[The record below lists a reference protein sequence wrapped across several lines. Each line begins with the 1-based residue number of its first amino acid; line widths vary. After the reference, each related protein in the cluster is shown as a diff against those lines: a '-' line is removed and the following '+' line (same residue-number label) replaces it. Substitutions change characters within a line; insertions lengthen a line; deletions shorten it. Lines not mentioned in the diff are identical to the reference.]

1 MALLYF
7 RLIQQKRRT
16 IDSVIPRMKKEVQ
29 ELLDKYGYDGYGNI
43 IDEEKAS
50 HTLKP
55 IIVSD

>member
-16 IDSVIPRMKKEVQ
+16 IDSVIPRMKDEVQ
-29 ELLDKYGYDGYGNI
+29 ALLDKYGYDGYGNI

>member
-16 IDSVIPRMKKEVQ
+16 IDSVIPRMKQEVQ

-50 HTLKP
+50 NTIKP
-55 IIVSD
+55 IILND